1 MHVLQIKVTY
11 HAIVDTQLLRGNLIM
26 VVTNSALFKAL
37 KLDVF
42 SHNTVAC
49 CICGYL
55 FVKGQESAI
64 IPFSNEEW
72 CTPLLC
78 RAVIVG
84 RIM

>member
-1 MHVLQIKVTY
+1 
-11 HAIVDTQLLRGNLIM
+11 M
-26 VVTNSALFKAL
+26 VVTKSALDLFKAS
-37 KLDVF
+37 KVYVF
-42 SHNTVAC
+42 SRNNVAC

-72 CTPLLC
+72 CTQYNNIALLY